1 MKCVFCEKDKLDILF
16 EDEVGFVIRD
26 RFPVNEGHLLII
38 PHRHVSSYFDL
49 TDHEMLGL
57 SRLAKRARGWLEKD
71 YEPDGYNLG
80 VNVDAAGGQ
89 TIFHVHLH
97 LIPRYAGDVEDPR
110 GGLRNLKPQLVPY
123 RG

>member
-1 MKCVFCEKDKLDILF
+1 MSCLFCDKEQLDVLF

-26 RFPVNEGHLLII
+26 KFPVNEGHLLII

-49 TDHEMLGL
+49 TDHEVLGL
-57 SRLAKRARGWLEKD
+57 HHLARRARGWLEKD

-97 LIPRYAGDVEDPR
+97 LIPRYSGDVEDPR

-123 RG
+123 KG